1 MCGGPK
7 LRLRGAYALNIYLP
21 DIGPP
26 DVNFLYV
33 AAPPP
38 RLPSAWVVELGGG
51 RVKCQSNL
59 RNLLTIINP

>member
-7 LRLRGAYALNIYLP
+7 LRLRGSYALNIYLP

-38 RLPSAWVVELGGG
+38 RLPSAWVVEFGRGGLGLNAS
-51 RVKCQSNL
+51 RIYVIC
-59 RNLLTIINP
+59 